1 MDLKL
6 LGGIFLEGILSFL
19 SPCVLPLIP
28 LYMSYLAGD
37 GKTADEEGNIH
48 YDRVRVFVSTLFFT
62 LGISLTFF
70 LLAAAVSALKEY
82 IDDYSEIISIVGGT
96 LLIVFGLHE
105 TGIIHIDILDRD
117 GRLKIDLHPER
128 MNFLKAFLLGFVFS
142 LGWSPCIGPMMANA
156 LLLSAVSET
165 GYLYILAYTLGMII
179 PFLITGLFTTWILNL
194 FSRKKNLLKWTLK
207 LAGIILILFG
217 IYMIRNAS
225 VSILAAKETASFPD
239 IPEQEEMSREEVEAY
254 LVDLQLKDGE
264 GKPFRISNH
273 KGKYLFLNFT
283 ATWCTYCHAEMP
295 DYLEFAENEEV
306 ECFYVMS
313 PLNEDDPDA
322 IGKYLEENSI
332 ASMTIIDEKG
342 ELFYYCGISGYPTL
356 FVVSPDS
363 HFLTYASGQLSLDH
377 FYEILDYSKQLES

>member
-37 GKTADEEGNIH
+37 GKTLDEEGNVH

-70 LLAAAVSALKEY
+70 LLAAAVSAFKDY
-82 IDDYSEIISIVGGT
+82 IDEYREIISIIGGT

-105 TGIIHIDILDRD
+105 TGLIHIDVLDRE
-117 GRLKIDLHPER
+117 RKLKVDLHLEQ

-156 LLLSAVSET
+156 LLISTVSDA
-165 GYLYILAYTLGMII
+165 GYLYILAYALGMIL
-179 PFLITGLFTTWILNL
+179 PFLITGLFTSWILN
-194 FSRKKNLLKWTLK
+194 FFAKKKDILNWTLK
-207 LAGIILILFG
+207 LAGIVLILFG
-217 IYMIRNAS
+217 VYMIRNAS
-225 VSILAAKETASFPD
+225 VSILQTKENASVTN
-239 IPEQEEMSREEVEAY
+239 ITETGEMTREDVEAY
-254 LVDLQLKDGE
+254 LADLQLTDGE
-264 GKPFRISNH
+264 GKPFKISEH
-273 KGKYLFLNFT
+273 KGKYVFLNFT

-295 DYLEFAENEEV
+295 EYLKFSENEEV

-313 PLNEDDPDA
+313 PLNEDREDA
-322 IGKYLEENSI
+322 IEKYLKENDI

-342 ELFYYCGISGYPTL
+342 ELFYYCGITGYPTL

-363 HFLTYASGQLSLDH
+363 HFLTYASGQLSLDN
-377 FYEILDYSKQLES
+377 FYEILEYSKQFEQ

>member
-37 GKTADEEGNIH
+37 GKKTDEEGNVH
-48 YDRVRVFVSTLFFT
+48 YDRVRVFLSTLFFT
-62 LGISLTFF
+62 FGISLTFF
-70 LLAAAVSALKEY
+70 LLATAVGALKDH
-82 IDDYSEIISIVGGT
+82 IDEYSEIVSIIGGT
-96 LLIVFGLHE
+96 LLIIFGLHE
-105 TGIIHIDILDRD
+105 IGIIRIDVLEKE
-117 GRLKIDLHPER
+117 GRLKHDLHPER

-156 LLLSAVSET
+156 LLLSAVSDT
-165 GYLYILAYTLGMII
+165 GYLYILTYALGMII
-179 PFLITGLFTTWILNL
+179 PFLITGMFTSWVLNL
-194 FSRKKNLLKWTLK
+194 FAKKKDLLKWTLK
-207 LAGIILILFG
+207 LAGIILVLFG
-217 IYMIRNAS
+217 LYMIRNAS
-225 VSILAAKETASFPD
+225 VSILSAKQNASVPD
-239 IPEQEEMSREEVEAY
+239 VSEGQMSREEVEAY
-254 LVDLQLKDGE
+254 LGNLELKDGE
-264 GKPFRISNH
+264 GNVFRLSDH

-283 ATWCTYCHAEMP
+283 TTWCTYCHTEMP
-295 DYLEFAENEEV
+295 DYKKFSENEEV

-313 PLNEDDPDA
+313 PLNEDSDDA
-322 IGKYLEENSI
+322 IEKYLEENDI

-356 FVVSPDS
+356 FVVSPDG
-363 HFLTYASGQLSLDH
+363 HFLTYASGQLSLDN